1 MSNDDQNGID
11 YSMLQSRLGYKL
23 RRAQLVYFDVFFEAC
38 AQEGI
43 TPGLFSILAII
54 YHNPGLTQSAVS
66 TALDVDR
73 SAMVAAIDKL
83 ESMEVVERRMRVHQ
97 LPAALVGER
106 LVQISDLHVGPRVD
120 DEYLM
125 NALDRVRALR
135 PGILTITGDL
145 VSYWGDGT
153 FAQLDRV
160 LGHLP
165 RGSRATIAVLGNHD
179 YGRRWSQPKIAD
191 RISARLR
198 LRCTSGEASTSD
210 TTSCIECRL

>member
-66 TALDVDR
+66 TALNVDR

-83 ESMEVVERRMRVHQ
+83 ESMEVVERRKSKNDRRSY
-97 LPAALVGER
+97 ALYLTDKGKAFTERLNEKVSAGEDRFDKFMKEGER
-106 LVQISDLHVGPRVD
+106 EWLLDL
-120 DEYLM
+120 
-125 NALDRVRALR
+125 LDRIIENR
-135 PGILTITGDL
+135 
-145 VSYWGDGT
+145 
-153 FAQLDRV
+153 
-160 LGHLP
+160 
-165 RGSRATIAVLGNHD
+165 RGG
-179 YGRRWSQPKIAD
+179 
-191 RISARLR
+191 
-198 LRCTSGEASTSD
+198 
-210 TTSCIECRL
+210 